1 MKKKFRIVICVEGG
15 IVNEVQTSDDCEIIL
30 IDHDIEGASSD
41 DIHPVPQTD
50 GTTVDAYVFPLD
62 PVVYPSNVDYLFE
75 ILDK

>member
-30 IDHDIEGASSD
+30 ID
-41 DIHPVPQTD
+41 
-50 GTTVDAYVFPLD
+50 AYVFPLD